1 MIYDILIINW
11 ITLEKEIFISK
22 RDIRLRSRD
31 NGKIVRF
38 VNLRRVAVN

>member
-22 RDIRLRSRD
+22 RDNRFRAIMERSSD
-31 NGKIVRF
+31 S
-38 VNLRRVAVN
+38 